1 MAGCDEVI
9 AGLHHEA
16 VVVDMIQGGAG
27 TSTNMNANEVI
38 ANLALRH
45 LSQSTNDVYPTTMR
59 LAVLGQ
65 CAPLEPTRTLP
76 CQSGAPR
83 ERDNVRA
90 VSRKN
95 PVLRRVYAFGFSLGE
110 MMVMAPASSPW

>member
-16 VVVDMIQGGAG
+16 VVVDIIQGGAG

-45 LSQSTNDVYPTTMR
+45 LGHPPG
-59 LAVLGQ
+59 AIGIF
-65 CAPLEPTRTLP
+65 ARTIT
-76 CQSGAPR
+76 SI
-83 ERDNVRA
+83 
-90 VSRKN
+90 
-95 PVLRRVYAFGFSLGE
+95 SLGPP
-110 MMVMAPASSPW
+110 MTCIQPRCDSPS

>member
-38 ANLALRH
+38 ANLALRRLGHPPGSYRH
-45 LSQSTNDVYPTTMR
+45 LRPNDHVNLSRPTNDVYPTAMR

-65 CAPLEPTRTLP
+65 CAPLEPTRTVPL
-76 CQSGAPR
+76 SIGRA
-83 ERDNVRA
+83 ERTR
-90 VSRKN
+90 
-95 PVLRRVYAFGFSLGE
+95 
-110 MMVMAPASSPW
+110 